1 MNLEK
6 LFLEKTPLFV
16 FSSTRRLKHFY
27 LEQGEGFLPNAMSM
41 GSFFEQA
48 FYIPNKKKIPNSARL
63 ILMIDTIKAIA
74 KEKKSILEGLLLF
87 ENSFLGY
94 LESTS
99 FLFDLFD
106 ELSSACIKL
115 NELSSKDIYLDYEK
129 HLEVLEMIYDRYI
142 KKLEGLGFY
151 DKIMQEKPA
160 ILKEFFEHFSSIE
173 WHLDGFMSVF
183 ERQCLLE
190 AAELVP
196 ITLHLSCD
204 KYNQKFLEFLNLKL
218 ETDCDYSI
226 DFKTQKILSQTPK
239 RQKIEPKLYAN
250 SSYLKQS
257 ALVLQTIEEY
267 LQKDNDPNKMAIIT
281 PNADFLPFLKLLDKN
296 NNLNF
301 AMGLGAKN
309 SPYYT
314 ELVKILENLETSGF
328 DLSTSPLLDLENL
341 TLALLEQQSSKEKAP
356 LKEAHS
362 QIMHQYHLLKDT
374 LKNYSLKDL
383 LHLYLQEFEANFRLD
398 DSSGGKI
405 QVMDTL
411 ETRGMQF
418 DKIVIVDFNETCVP
432 SLKDCDLFLN
442 SALRKSLN
450 LPTLLDKKNLQK
462 HYYYQLFKN
471 SKEITLSYIESE
483 TSKVSN
489 MLLELNLHIE
499 PIKDAYTLFA
509 PSLSKDYQEEEI
521 KAAIPKDFSFS
532 ASSLNAFLTCKR
544 RFYYHYM
551 KRFKESPKDES
562 NSAVGSLLHEL
573 LKEAYEK
580 DKNPYVLEERL
591 IWLLET
597 RENITPKER
606 LDTLVALKKIQAFYL
621 KEKERF
627 NTKIKILDLEKSFET
642 IIQGIVFKG
651 RIDRIDKTADN
662 EMILLDYKF
671 KNDLKLDNMSKTQRG
686 GLSPIEIAQI
696 STDYQMAIE
705 IAQISTDYQMAIY
718 AFALK
723 NLGYK
728 EPIKAFFYDL
738 RKGELLEEDELILQ
752 AKMDHLEFS
761 LIPKLKQEID
771 FEKTS
776 EAKDCEY
783 CSFKDMCN
791 R

>member
-6 LFLEKTPLFV
+6 LFSQKTPLFV

-142 KKLEGLGFY
+142 KKLEELGFY

-190 AAELVP
+190 VAELVP

-226 DFKTQKILSQTPK
+226 DFKTQKILSQTFND
-239 RQKIEPKLYAN
+239 QKIEPKLYAN

-281 PNADFLPFLKLLDKN
+281 PNADFLPFLKLLDQN

-314 ELVKILENLETSGF
+314 ELVKILEDLQTSDYNLSESA
-328 DLSTSPLLDLENL
+328 LLDLENL

-405 QVMDTL
+405 RVMDTL

-483 TSKVSN
+483 TSKASN
-489 MLLELNLHIE
+489 MLLELDLHIE

-509 PSLSKDYQEEEI
+509 PSPLKDYQEEEI

-544 RFYYHYM
+544 RFYYHYI
-551 KRFKESPKDES
+551 KRFKETPKDEN

-642 IIQGIVFKG
+642 IIQGVIFKG

-662 EMILLDYKF
+662 EIILLDYKF
-671 KNDLKLDNMSKTQRG
+671 KNDLKLDNMSKTQRE
-686 GLSPIEIAQI
+686 GLNP
-696 STDYQMAIE
+696 IE

-728 EPIKAFFYDL
+728 GPIKAFFYDL
-738 RKGELLEEDELILQ
+738 RKGELLEEEELTLQ

-776 EAKDCEY
+776 EVKDCEY

>member
-6 LFLEKTPLFV
+6 LFLEKAPLFV

-48 FYIPNKKKIPNSARL
+48 FYIPNKKKIPNSARQ

-129 HLEVLEMIYDRYI
+129 HLEVLEIIYDRYI

-314 ELVKILENLETSGF
+314 ELVKILEDLQTSDCNLSG
-328 DLSTSPLLDLENL
+328 SALLDLENI
-341 TLALLEQQSSKEKAP
+341 TLPLLEQQSSKEKAP

-405 QVMDTL
+405 RVMDTL

-483 TSKVSN
+483 TSKASN
-489 MLLELNLHIE
+489 MLLELNLYIE

-509 PSLSKDYQEEEI
+509 PSPLKDYQEEEI

-551 KRFKESPKDES
+551 KRFKESPKDEN

-580 DKNPYVLEERL
+580 DKNPYALEERL

-606 LDTLVALKKIQAFYL
+606 LDTLIALKKIQAFYL

-627 NTKIKILDLEKSFET
+627 KAKIKILDLEKSFET
-642 IIQGIVFKG
+642 TIQGVVFKG

-662 EMILLDYKF
+662 EIILLDYKF

-686 GLSPIEIAQI
+686 GLSPIEI
-696 STDYQMAIE
+696 AIE

-738 RKGELLEEDELILQ
+738 RKGELLEEDELTLQ

-771 FEKTS
+771 FEKTL
-776 EAKDCEY
+776 EVKDCEY

>member
-27 LEQGEGFLPNAMSM
+27 LEQGEGFLPSAMSM

-48 FYIPNKKKIPNSARL
+48 FYIPNKKKIPNSARQ

-115 NELSSKDIYLDYEK
+115 NELSFKDIYLDYEK

-142 KKLEGLGFY
+142 KKLEELGFY
-151 DKIMQEKPA
+151 DTIMQEKPA

-190 AAELVP
+190 VAELVP

-226 DFKTQKILSQTPK
+226 DFKTQKILSQTFND
-239 RQKIEPKLYAN
+239 QKIEPKLYAN
-250 SSYLKQS
+250 SSYLKQG

-314 ELVKILENLETSGF
+314 ELVKISEDLQTSDFNLSESA
-328 DLSTSPLLDLENL
+328 LLDLENL

-356 LKEAHS
+356 LKETHS

-405 QVMDTL
+405 RVMDTL

-489 MLLELNLHIE
+489 MLLELDLHTE

-509 PSLSKDYQEEEI
+509 PSPLKDYQEEEI

-551 KRFKESPKDES
+551 KHFKESPKDEN

-580 DKNPYVLEERL
+580 DKNPYALEERL

-606 LDTLVALKKIQAFYL
+606 LDTLVALKKIQAFYT

-627 NTKIKILDLEKSFET
+627 KAKIKILDLEKSFET
-642 IIQGIVFKG
+642 AIQGVIFKG

-662 EMILLDYKF
+662 EIILLDYKF
-671 KNDLKLDNMSKTQRG
+671 KSDLKLDNMSKTQRG
-686 GLSPIEIAQI
+686 GLSPI
-696 STDYQMAIE
+696 
-705 IAQISTDYQMAIY
+705 DYQMAIY

-738 RKGELLEEDELILQ
+738 RKGKLLEDELVLQ

-771 FEKTS
+771 FEKTL
-776 EAKDCEY
+776 EVKDCEY

>member
-6 LFLEKTPLFV
+6 LFSQKTPLFV

-48 FYIPNKKKIPNSARL
+48 FYIPNKKKIPNSARQ

-129 HLEVLEMIYDRYI
+129 HLEVLEMIYKRYI
-142 KKLEGLGFY
+142 KKLEELGFY
-151 DKIMQEKPA
+151 DKIMQEKPT

-190 AAELVP
+190 VAELAP

-239 RQKIEPKLYAN
+239 HQKIEPKLYAN

-267 LQKDNDPNKMAIIT
+267 LQQDNDPNKMAIIT

-314 ELVKILENLETSGF
+314 ELVKILEDLQTSDCNLSESA
-328 DLSTSPLLDLENL
+328 LLDLENI
-341 TLALLEQQSSKEKAP
+341 TLPLLEQQSSKEKVP
-356 LKEAHS
+356 LKEVHS

-405 QVMDTL
+405 RVMDTL

-471 SKEITLSYIESE
+471 SKEMALSYIESE

-489 MLLELNLHIE
+489 MLLELDLHIE

-509 PSLSKDYQEEEI
+509 PTPLKDYQEEEI
-521 KAAIPKDFSFS
+521 QAAIPKDFSFS

-551 KRFKESPKDES
+551 KHFKESPKDES
-562 NSAVGSLLHEL
+562 NSAIGSLLHEL

-580 DKNPYVLEERL
+580 DKNPYALEERL
-591 IWLLET
+591 IQLLEI
-597 RENITPKER
+597 RGNITPKER
-606 LDTLVALKKIQAFYL
+606 LDTLVALKKIQVFYA

-627 NTKIKILDLEKSFET
+627 HAKIKILDLEKSFET
-642 IIQGIVFKG
+642 TIQGVAFKG

-662 EMILLDYKF
+662 EIILLDYKF
-671 KNDLKLDNMSKTQRG
+671 KSELKLDNMSDKQRG
-686 GLSPIEIAQI
+686 SLSPIEIAQI
-696 STDYQMAIE
+696 SA
-705 IAQISTDYQMAIY
+705 DYQMAIY

-728 EPIKAFFYDL
+728 EPIKTFFYDL
-738 RKGELLEEDELILQ
+738 RKGKLLEEEEPILQ
-752 AKMDHLEFS
+752 AKMDYLKSS
-761 LIPKLKQEID
+761 LIPKLKQEIG
-771 FEKTS
+771 FKKTL
-776 EAKDCEY
+776 EVKDCEY

>member
-41 GSFFEQA
+41 GNFFEQA
-48 FYIPNKKKIPNSARL
+48 FYIPNKKKIPKNARQ

-142 KKLEGLGFY
+142 KKLEELGFY
-151 DKIMQEKPA
+151 DKIMQEKPT

-190 AAELVP
+190 VAELVP

-226 DFKTQKILSQTPK
+226 DFKTQKILSQTFND
-239 RQKIEPKLYAN
+239 QKIEPKLYAN
-250 SSYLKQS
+250 SSYLKQG

-314 ELVKILENLETSGF
+314 ELVKILEDLQTSGCN
-328 DLSTSPLLDLENL
+328 LSESALLDLENI
-341 TLALLEQQSSKEKAP
+341 TLPLLEQQSSKEKAP

-374 LKNYSLKDL
+374 LQNYSLKDL

-405 QVMDTL
+405 RVMDTL

-418 DKIVIVDFNETCVP
+418 DKVVIVDFNETCVP

-483 TSKVSN
+483 TSKASN

-509 PSLSKDYQEEEI
+509 STPLKDYQEEGI

-544 RFYYHYM
+544 RFYYHYI
-551 KRFKESPKDES
+551 KRFKESPKDEN
-562 NSAVGSLLHEL
+562 NSAVGSLLHDL

-580 DKNPYVLEERL
+580 DKNPYALEERL
-591 IWLLET
+591 IQFLET

-627 NTKIKILDLEKSFET
+627 SAKIKILDLEKSFET
-642 IIQGIVFKG
+642 IIQGVVFKG

-662 EMILLDYKF
+662 EIILLDYKF
-671 KNDLKLDNMSKTQRG
+671 KNDLKLDNMSKTQRE
-686 GLSPIEIAQI
+686 GLSP
-696 STDYQMAIE
+696 IE

-738 RKGELLEEDELILQ
+738 RKGELLEEDTLQ

-771 FEKTS
+771 FEKTL
-776 EAKDCEY
+776 EVKDCEY

>member
-6 LFLEKTPLFV
+6 LFLEKAPLFV

-48 FYIPNKKKIPNSARL
+48 FYIPNQKKIPKSVRQ

-74 KEKKSILEGLLLF
+74 KEKKSVLEGLLLF

-115 NELSSKDIYLDYEK
+115 NELSFKDIYLDYEK
-129 HLEVLEMIYDRYI
+129 HLEVLEMIYDRYV
-142 KKLEGLGFY
+142 KKLEELGFY
-151 DKIMQEKPA
+151 DKIMQKKPT

-190 AAELVP
+190 VAELVP

-226 DFKTQKILSQTPK
+226 DFKTQKILSQTFND
-239 RQKIEPKLYAN
+239 QKIEPKLYAN

-257 ALVLQTIEEY
+257 ALVLQTTEEY

-314 ELVKILENLETSGF
+314 ELVKILEDLETSDL
-328 DLSTSPLLDLENL
+328 DLSGSALLDLENI

-405 QVMDTL
+405 RVMDTL

-418 DKIVIVDFNETCVP
+418 DKIVVADFNETCVP

-471 SKEITLSYIESE
+471 SKEVALSYIESE
-483 TSKVSN
+483 TSKASS
-489 MLLELNLHIE
+489 MLLELDLHIE
-499 PIKDAYTLFA
+499 PIKDAYTLFETS
-509 PSLSKDYQEEEI
+509 PIKEYQEEEI

-544 RFYYHYM
+544 RFYYHYI
-551 KRFKESPKDES
+551 KRLKETPKDES
-562 NSAVGSLLHEL
+562 NSAVGSLIHEL

-580 DKNPYVLEERL
+580 DKDPHALEERL

-627 NTKIKILDLEKSFET
+627 NAKIKILDLEKSFET
-642 IIQGIVFKG
+642 IIQGVIFKG

-662 EMILLDYKF
+662 EIILLDYKF

-686 GLSPIEIAQI
+686 DLSPIEIAQI
-696 STDYQMAIE
+696 STDYQMAI
-705 IAQISTDYQMAIY
+705 Y
-718 AFALK
+718 AHALK

-738 RKGELLEEDELILQ
+738 RKGELLEEDEPILQ

-771 FEKTS
+771 FEKTL
-776 EAKDCEY
+776 EVKDCEY

>member
-27 LEQGEGFLPNAMSM
+27 LEQGEGFLPSAMSM

-48 FYIPNKKKIPNSARL
+48 FYIPNKKKIPKSVRL

-142 KKLEGLGFY
+142 KKLEKLGFY
-151 DKIMQEKPA
+151 DKIMQEKPT

-226 DFKTQKILSQTPK
+226 DFKTQKILYQTPK

-250 SSYLKQS
+250 SSYLKQG

-267 LQKDNDPNKMAIIT
+267 LQKDNDPNKMAFIT
-281 PNADFLPFLKLLDKN
+281 PNADFLPFLKLLDQN

-314 ELVKILENLETSGF
+314 ELVKILEDLETSGF
-328 DLSTSPLLDLENL
+328 DLSASPLLDLESL
-341 TLALLEQQSSKEKAP
+341 TLPLLEQQSSKEKAP
-356 LKEAHS
+356 LKEVHS
-362 QIMHQYHLLKDT
+362 QIMHQYHLLKDA

-405 QVMDTL
+405 RVMDTL

-483 TSKVSN
+483 TSKASN

-509 PSLSKDYQEEEI
+509 PSPLKDYQEEEI

-580 DKNPYVLEERL
+580 DKNPYALEERL

-606 LDTLVALKKIQAFYL
+606 LDTLVALKKIQAFYA

-642 IIQGIVFKG
+642 IIQGVVFKG

-662 EMILLDYKF
+662 EIILLDYKF
-671 KNDLKLDNMSKTQRG
+671 KSDLKLDNMSKTQRG
-686 GLSPIEIAQI
+686 DLSPIEIAQI
-696 STDYQMAIE
+696 R
-705 IAQISTDYQMAIY
+705 TDYQMAIY

-738 RKGELLEEDELILQ
+738 RKGELVEEDELILQ
-752 AKMDHLEFS
+752 AKMDHLEYS

-771 FEKTS
+771 FEKTL
-776 EAKDCEY
+776 EVKDCEY

>member
-6 LFLEKTPLFV
+6 LFLEKAPLFV

-27 LEQGEGFLPNAMSM
+27 LEQGEGFLPSAMSM

-48 FYIPNKKKIPNSARL
+48 FYIPNQKKIPKSVCQ

-74 KEKKSILEGLLLF
+74 KEKKSVLEGLLLF

-115 NELSSKDIYLDYEK
+115 NELSFKDIYLDYEK
-129 HLEVLEMIYDRYI
+129 HLEVLEMIYDRYV
-142 KKLEGLGFY
+142 KKLEELGFY
-151 DKIMQEKPA
+151 DKIMQKKPT

-190 AAELVP
+190 VAELVP

-226 DFKTQKILSQTPK
+226 DFKTQKILSQTFND
-239 RQKIEPKLYAN
+239 QKIEPKLYAN
-250 SSYLKQS
+250 SSYLKQG
-257 ALVLQTIEEY
+257 ALVLQTTEEY
-267 LQKDNDPNKMAIIT
+267 LQENNDPNKMAIIT
-281 PNADFLPFLKLLDKN
+281 PNADFLPFLKLLDQN

-314 ELVKILENLETSGF
+314 ELVKILEDLETSDL
-328 DLSTSPLLDLENL
+328 DLSGSALLDLENI

-383 LHLYLQEFEANFRLD
+383 LHLYLQEFETNFRLD

-405 QVMDTL
+405 RVMDTL

-418 DKIVIVDFNETCVP
+418 DKIVIADFNETCVP

-471 SKEITLSYIESE
+471 SKEVALSYIESE
-483 TSKVSN
+483 TSKASS
-489 MLLELNLHIE
+489 MLLELDLHTE
-499 PIKDAYTLFA
+499 PIKDAYTLFETS
-509 PSLSKDYQEEEI
+509 PLKDYQEEEI

-551 KRFKESPKDES
+551 KRFKETPKDES
-562 NSAVGSLLHEL
+562 NSTVGSLLHEL

-580 DKNPYVLEERL
+580 DKTPHLLEERL
-591 IWLLET
+591 IWLLEI

-606 LDTLVALKKIQAFYL
+606 LDTLVALKKIQAFYK
-621 KEKERF
+621 KERERF
-627 NTKIKILDLEKSFET
+627 NAKIKILDLEKSFET
-642 IIQGIVFKG
+642 IIQCVIFKG

-662 EMILLDYKF
+662 EIILLDYKF
-671 KNDLKLDNMSKTQRG
+671 KSDLKPDNMSKTQRG

-696 STDYQMAIE
+696 STDYQMAI
-705 IAQISTDYQMAIY
+705 Y
-718 AFALK
+718 ARALK

-728 EPIKAFFYDL
+728 DPIKAFFYDL

-771 FEKTS
+771 FEKTL
-776 EAKDCEY
+776 EVKDCEY

>member
-6 LFLEKTPLFV
+6 LFLEKSPLFV

-27 LEQGEGFLPNAMSM
+27 LEQDEGFLPSAMSM

-48 FYIPNKKKIPNSARL
+48 FYIPNQKKIPKNARQ

-74 KEKKSILEGLLLF
+74 KEKKSALEGLLLF

-115 NELSSKDIYLDYEK
+115 NELSFKDIYLDYEK
-129 HLEVLEMIYDRYI
+129 HLEVLEMIYDRYV
-142 KKLEGLGFY
+142 KKLEELGFY
-151 DKIMQEKPA
+151 DKIMQKKPA

-190 AAELVP
+190 VAELVP

-226 DFKTQKILSQTPK
+226 DFKTQKILSQTFND
-239 RQKIEPKLYAN
+239 QKIEPKLYAN
-250 SSYLKQS
+250 SSYLKQG

-314 ELVKILENLETSGF
+314 ELVKILEDLETSG
-328 DLSTSPLLDLENL
+328 DLSASPLLDLESL
-341 TLALLEQQSSKEKAP
+341 TLPLLEQQSSKEKAP
-356 LKEAHS
+356 LKEVHS

-405 QVMDTL
+405 RVMDTL

-418 DKIVIVDFNETCVP
+418 DKIVIADFNETCVP

-471 SKEITLSYIESE
+471 SKEVALSYIESE
-483 TSKVSN
+483 TLKASS
-489 MLLELNLHIE
+489 MLLELDLHTE

-509 PSLSKDYQEEEI
+509 PSPLKDYQEEEI

-562 NSAVGSLLHEL
+562 NSTVGSLIHEL

-580 DKNPYVLEERL
+580 DKNPYALEERL
-591 IWLLET
+591 IQLLET
-597 RENITPKER
+597 KGNITPKER
-606 LDTLVALKKIQAFYL
+606 LDTLIVLKKIQAFYV

-627 NTKIKILDLEKSFET
+627 NAKIKILDLEKSFET
-642 IIQGIVFKG
+642 TIQGVAFKG

-662 EMILLDYKF
+662 EVILLDYKF
-671 KNDLKLDNMSKTQRG
+671 KSDLKLDNMSEKQRG

-696 STDYQMAIE
+696 SA
-705 IAQISTDYQMAIY
+705 DYQMAIY

-728 EPIKAFFYDL
+728 GPIKAFFYDL
-738 RKGELLEEDELILQ
+738 RKGKLLEEEELILQ
-752 AKMDHLEFS
+752 AKMDYLKYS

-771 FEKTS
+771 FEKTP
-776 EAKDCEY
+776 EVKDCEY

>member
-48 FYIPNKKKIPNSARL
+48 FYIPNKKKIPNSVRL

-74 KEKKSILEGLLLF
+74 KEKKSVLEGLLLF

-115 NELSSKDIYLDYEK
+115 NELSFKDIYLDYEK

-142 KKLEGLGFY
+142 KKLEELGFY
-151 DKIMQEKPA
+151 DKIMQEKPT

-190 AAELVP
+190 VAELVP

-226 DFKTQKILSQTPK
+226 DFKTQKILSQTFND
-239 RQKIEPKLYAN
+239 QKIEPKLYAN
-250 SSYLKQS
+250 SSYLKQG
-257 ALVLQTIEEY
+257 ALVLQTTEEY

-281 PNADFLPFLKLLDKN
+281 PNADFLPFLKLLDQN

-314 ELVKILENLETSGF
+314 ELVKILEDLETS
-328 DLSTSPLLDLENL
+328 DPNLSGSALLDLENI

-405 QVMDTL
+405 RVMDTL

-483 TSKVSN
+483 TSKASN

-509 PSLSKDYQEEEI
+509 PSPLKDYQEEEI

-532 ASSLNAFLTCKR
+532 TSSLNAFLTCKR

-551 KRFKESPKDES
+551 KRFKESPKDEN

-580 DKNPYVLEERL
+580 DKNPYALEERL
-591 IWLLET
+591 IQFLET

-627 NTKIKILDLEKSFET
+627 NAKIKILDLEKSFET
-642 IIQGIVFKG
+642 IIQGVTFKG

-662 EMILLDYKF
+662 EIILLDYKF

-696 STDYQMAIE
+696 STDYQMAI
-705 IAQISTDYQMAIY
+705 Y

-728 EPIKAFFYDL
+728 GPIKAFFYDL
-738 RKGELLEEDELILQ
+738 RKGELVEEDELVLQ

>member
-6 LFLEKTPLFV
+6 LFLEKAPLFV

-41 GSFFEQA
+41 GNFFEQA
-48 FYIPNKKKIPNSARL
+48 FYIPNQKKIPKSVRQ

-142 KKLEGLGFY
+142 KKLEKLGFY

-190 AAELVP
+190 VAELVP

-226 DFKTQKILSQTPK
+226 DFKTQKILSQTFND
-239 RQKIEPKLYAN
+239 QKIEPKLYAN

-257 ALVLQTIEEY
+257 ALVLQIIEEY

-314 ELVKILENLETSGF
+314 ELVKILEDLQTSDCNLSG
-328 DLSTSPLLDLENL
+328 SALLDLENI
-341 TLALLEQQSSKEKAP
+341 TLPLLEQQSSKEKVP

-405 QVMDTL
+405 RVMDTL

-483 TSKVSN
+483 TSKASN
-489 MLLELNLHIE
+489 MLLELDLHTE
-499 PIKDAYTLFA
+499 PIKDAYTLFETS
-509 PSLSKDYQEEEI
+509 PIKDYQEEEI

-532 ASSLNAFLTCKR
+532 ASSLNAFLTCKH
-544 RFYYHYM
+544 RFYYHYI

-562 NSAVGSLLHEL
+562 NSAVGSLIHEL

-580 DKNPYVLEERL
+580 DKTPHALEERL

-606 LDTLVALKKIQAFYL
+606 LDALVALKKIQAFYK
-621 KEKERF
+621 KERERF
-627 NTKIKILDLEKSFET
+627 NAEITILDLEKSFET
-642 IIQGIVFKG
+642 IIQGVIFKG

-662 EMILLDYKF
+662 KIILLDYKF
-671 KNDLKLDNMSKTQRG
+671 KSDLKLDNMSEKQRKS
-686 GLSPIEIAQI
+686 LSPIEIAQI
-696 STDYQMAIE
+696 STDYQMAI
-705 IAQISTDYQMAIY
+705 Y
-718 AFALK
+718 AHALK

-738 RKGELLEEDELILQ
+738 RKGELLEEDELTLQ
-752 AKMDHLEFS
+752 AKMDHLEYS

-771 FEKTS
+771 FEKTL
-776 EAKDCEY
+776 EVKDCEY